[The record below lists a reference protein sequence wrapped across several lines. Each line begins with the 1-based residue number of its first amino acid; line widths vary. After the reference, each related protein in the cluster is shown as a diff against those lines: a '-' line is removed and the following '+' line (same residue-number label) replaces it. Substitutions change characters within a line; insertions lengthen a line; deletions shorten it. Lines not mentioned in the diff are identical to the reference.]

1 MELRIERQTRGVR
14 IITGDQ
20 ARERRKLLN
29 QLIDIADEFG
39 FSEITLPSL
48 EPSQIYVDKAGPE
61 ILSQMYIFPDKKQRA
76 LCLRPEATATIQLIA
91 DKYFARKKDVRLW
104 YFERCWRY
112 EKPQEGR
119 YREFLQFGMEVI
131 NPSSDNVV
139 AELIEIA
146 ERMIALRTRNY
157 VVQTAVKRGLDYYT
171 ADGFEISIPSLG
183 AQKQVLGG
191 GRYRQGVGFA
201 IGFDRLM
208 LCPSSAEGQFE
219 KQEAE

>member
-1 MELRIERQTRGVR
+1 M
-14 IITGDQ
+14 
-20 ARERRKLLN
+20 
-29 QLIDIADEFG
+29 
-39 FSEITLPSL
+39 
-48 EPSQIYVDKAGPE
+48 
-61 ILSQMYIFPDKKQRA
+61 
-76 LCLRPEATATIQLIA
+76 
-91 DKYFARKKDVRLW
+91 RLW

-119 YREFLQFGMEVI
+119 HREFLQFGMEVI